1 MPYNKAKDFWP
12 KEQLMMR
19 DARGWHA
26 IDAKHNEYQC
36 EYEPLEKISVK
47 KVANMAD
54 LAALGLPVNQR
65 ESLIAKTPPI
75 NERQNEVLVWY
86 PRGRSGG
93 GYKDPTCAVDPLYYH
108 NIQDLLARFFIH
120 CHAHWGVIEN
130 WRDNVIGCTS
140 LVQPES
146 HMPMFD
152 YDGKN
157 IKKTIRK
164 DVKLLQEEY
173 GLGNAWVYETRRGFH
188 IYFFCDTISWG
199 NYRTLLAETQGC
211 EGFKRATIN
220 RGYAVLR
227 VSAKYTDF
235 DIKPLYVLPS
245 EGSKLRRMP
254 QKAHVIQALLKL
266 GEQCGTHFASMYPQW
281 AHFQQDYKEWKP
293 ASDKPGAKRIKK
305 AKRSTLGL
313 PIADPGMIVADNST
327 RYTVT
332 NATTAGNGGMKWYP
346 MNTTSTSGF

>member
-1 MPYNKAKDFWP
+1 MAFANKHFSAKDFW
-12 KEQLMMR
+12 KEEHALMKGR
-19 DARGWHA
+19 AA
-26 IDAKHNEYQC
+26 EEYKAKKTE
-36 EYEPLEKISVK
+36 LEFEAWAKTLK
-47 KVANMAD
+47 KTGINTD
-54 LAALGLPVNQR
+54 LVGEGLPVNQR
-65 ESLIAKTPPI
+65 ESLIARTLPTNK
-75 NERQNEVLVWY
+75 RQNETLVWY
-86 PRGRSGG
+86 PRNRPGG
-93 GYKDPTCAVDPLYYH
+93 GYNDPTCAVDPLHYY
-108 NIQDLLARFFIH
+108 NIQDLLARFFIY

-140 LVQPES
+140 LVQPEL

-188 IYFFCDTISWG
+188 IYFFCDAISWG

-211 EGFKRATIN
+211 VGFKRATVN

-235 DIKPLYVLPS
+235 DIKPLYILPS
-245 EGSKLRRMP
+245 GGSKLRRMP

-281 AHFQQDYKEWKP
+281 AHFQQDYREWKP

-305 AKRSTLGL
+305 AKKAHQVEGRFT
-313 PIADPGMIVADNST
+313 VAGQNLIIDNNQ
-327 RYTVT
+327 VT
-332 NATTAGNGGMKWYP
+332 ITSATTMRWSGTT
-346 MNTTSTSGF
+346 NTTSTDSF